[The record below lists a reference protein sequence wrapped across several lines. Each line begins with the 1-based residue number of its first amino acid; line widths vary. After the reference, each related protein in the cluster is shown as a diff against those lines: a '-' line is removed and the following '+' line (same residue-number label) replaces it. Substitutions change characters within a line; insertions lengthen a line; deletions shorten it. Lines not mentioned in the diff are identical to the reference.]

1 MSSPREPRADI
12 RIGAAVLHETFVA
25 LLGAGFTEYQALAIV
40 GQMVI
45 GQQQPPDP
53 RGNL

>member
-1 MSSPREPRADI
+1 MSSPREPRADM

-25 LLGAGFTEYQALAIV
+25 LMGAGFSEYQALAIV
-40 GQMVI
+40 GQMVVA
-45 GQQQPPDP
+45 QQPPDP